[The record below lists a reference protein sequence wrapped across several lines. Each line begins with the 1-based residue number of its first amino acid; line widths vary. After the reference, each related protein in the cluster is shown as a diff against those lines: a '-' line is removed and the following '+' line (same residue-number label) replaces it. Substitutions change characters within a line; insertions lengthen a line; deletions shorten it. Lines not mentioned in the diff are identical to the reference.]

1 MEEKKVD
8 VIIVGCGGRG
18 TGYAG
23 FIEKCPD
30 RARVVAVAEPRDFYR
45 DQVGDMHNI
54 PQNMRF
60 HTWEEIAALPK
71 FADAVLVCTM
81 DDLHEAPVMAFADK
95 GYDILLE
102 KPIAP
107 TLEACR
113 RIVAKVKEKGIIF
126 AVCHVMR
133 YTKYTRQLKKLLEE
147 GVIGDIVSIQ
157 HLEPV
162 GHWHQCHSFVRG
174 NWRNSKETCFM
185 LLAKCC
191 HDMDWLSHVMDK
203 KCSKVHSFGSLFEFR
218 AEKQPAGAA
227 DRCTDC
233 PPDIESMCPYS
244 ASKIYLR
251 DRVAKGQQG
260 WPTNVLTTDVTPAGV
275 VKALREG
282 PYGRCIYKCDND
294 VVDNQVVNMT
304 FENGATAQMVM
315 TAFCNESG
323 RQTRIFGTKGSILTD
338 SSLIHITNFL
348 TGEKR
353 TVDTNIANDG
363 SILSGHGGGD
373 GGIMDAFIRAVATGD
388 RSGILSGADETL
400 ESHLMCFLAEESRL
414 TGEVKEVK

>member
-1 MEEKKVD
+1 MNKKVPE
-8 VIIVGCGGRG
+8 IIIIGCGGRG
-18 TGYAG
+18 TSYAQYVKN
-23 FIEKCPD
+23 FPEQ
-30 RARVVAVAEPRDFYR
+30 ARIVAVAEPRDFHR
-45 DQVGDMHNI
+45 NQVADDHNI
-54 PQNMRF
+54 PEERRYRS
-60 HTWEEIAALPK
+60 WEEIAALPK
-71 FADAVLVCTM
+71 FADAVLICTM
-81 DDLHEAPVMAFADK
+81 DDLHEAPAIAFADK
-95 GYDILLE
+95 GYHILLE

-107 TLEACR
+107 TLDACR
-113 RIVAKVKEKGIIF
+113 RIVAKVKEKGVIF

-133 YTKYTRQLKKLLEE
+133 YTQYTRQLKKLLED

-185 LLAKCC
+185 LLAKSC
-191 HDMDWLSHVMDK
+191 HDVDWLSHVMAK
-203 KCSKVHSFGSLFEFR
+203 KCSKIHSFGSLYEFR

-233 PPDIESMCPYS
+233 PAEIENLCPYS
-244 ASKIYLR
+244 ALKIYLR
-251 DRVAKGQQG
+251 DRVAKGQCG
-260 WPTNVLTTDVTPAGV
+260 WPTNVITNDVTPAGV
-275 VKALREG
+275 VKALKEG

-304 FENGATAQMVM
+304 FEDGTTAQMVM

-338 SSLIHITNFL
+338 STLIHITNFL

-353 TVDTNIANDG
+353 TVDTKVVNDG
-363 SILSGHGGGD
+363 SITSGHGGGD
-373 GGIMDAFIRAVATGD
+373 GGVMAAFLKAVATGD
-388 RSGILSGADETL
+388 RSSIISGADETL

-414 TGEVKEVK
+414 TGEVKEVR